1 MCIRDRVR
9 AMGFDPMYYVYHDS
23 VSQLPY
29 SPYKES
35 EKGVNIWVVDEAG
48 EIIELSQVSEIVAAM
63 TRADLKQDEKIYY
76 PNDQVA
82 RAGRKKQ

>member
-1 MCIRDRVR
+1 MYIMTAYLSYPILLIKKVKRV
-9 AMGFDPMYYVYHDS
+9 S
-23 VSQLPY
+23 IL
-29 SPYKES
+29 
-35 EKGVNIWVVDEAG
+35 WVVDEAG